1 MGRSRN
7 CTLDNYLGQILIL
20 GRANSCSIGPLPTGS
35 HKAIW
40 GDPTSDRLLFCLTYF
55 GVLMVDPIL
64 ALTAFTTVVVFLVV
78 LFWPRHGLASRIG
91 RLLRMTERVRMEDAL
106 KHLFDGEYTGKTC
119 SVESLA
125 GALEMS
131 RARAARLVNQLEA
144 MELIHSDGRGL
155 PLTNAGREYALR
167 LLRTHRLW
175 ERYLADRTNV
185 KPLDWHDQ
193 AERQEHALAPAETE
207 ELAARIG
214 HPLYDPHGDPI
225 PTATGEMPPQS
236 GVPLTALTPGQSG
249 AVVHLEDEPR
259 EVFQKILDA
268 GLVPLM
274 RVQVIDMTPETIR
287 FTADGETLELEPVA
301 ATNVTVVPL
310 PHGEVGDG
318 PFDNL
323 TSLRSGE
330 SATVVQIA
338 PTCQGLH
345 RRRLLDLGFVP
356 GTLVTAELEGTLRDP
371 VAYRVRG
378 ALIALRKQQAE
389 WIYIDRSDLAV
400 QS

>member
-1 MGRSRN
+1 
-7 CTLDNYLGQILIL
+7 
-20 GRANSCSIGPLPTGS
+20 
-35 HKAIW
+35 
-40 GDPTSDRLLFCLTYF
+40 
-55 GVLMVDPIL
+55 MVDPIL
-64 ALTAFTTVVVFLVV
+64 ALTAFTTVVVFVAI

-91 RLLRMTERVRMEDAL
+91 RLLRITERVRMEDAL

-119 SVESLA
+119 SVESVA
-125 GALEMS
+125 GALEIS

-144 MELIHSDGRGL
+144 MELMHSDGRGL
-155 PLTNAGREYALR
+155 PLTKAGREYALR

-185 KPLDWHDQ
+185 KPADWHEQ
-193 AERQEHALAPAETE
+193 AERQEHTLAPAETE
-207 ELAARIG
+207 ALAARIG

-274 RVQVIDMTPETIR
+274 RVQVIDMTPEKIR
-287 FTADGETLELEPVA
+287 FTADGTTLELDPVA

-310 PHGEVGDG
+310 PQGEVGEG

-323 TSLRSGE
+323 ASLKSGE

-338 PTCQGLH
+338 PT
-345 RRRLLDLGFVP
+345 
-356 GTLVTAELEGTLRDP
+356 
-371 VAYRVRG
+371 
-378 ALIALRKQQAE
+378 
-389 WIYIDRSDLAV
+389 
-400 QS
+400 

>member
-1 MGRSRN
+1 
-7 CTLDNYLGQILIL
+7 
-20 GRANSCSIGPLPTGS
+20 
-35 HKAIW
+35 
-40 GDPTSDRLLFCLTYF
+40 
-55 GVLMVDPIL
+55 MVDPVL
-64 ALTAFTTVVVFLVV
+64 ALITFTTFAALLAF
-78 LFWPRHGLASRIG
+78 LFWPRHGLASRVA
-91 RLLRMTERVRMEDAL
+91 RLLRVTERVRMEDAL

-125 GALEMS
+125 GALEIS
-131 RARAARLVNQLEA
+131 RARAARLVNRLEA
-144 MELIHSDGRGL
+144 MELLHSDGRGL
-155 PLTNAGREYALR
+155 PLTKAGREYALR

-185 KPLDWHDQ
+185 KPADWHEQ
-193 AERQEHALAPAETE
+193 AERQEHTLAPAEAE

-236 GVPLTALTPGQSG
+236 GVPLTALSPGQSG

-259 EVFQKILDA
+259 EVFQRILDA

-274 RVQVIDMTPETIR
+274 RVQVLAMTPETIR
-287 FTADGETLELEPVA
+287 FTADGETMELEPVA

-310 PHGEVGDG
+310 PQGDTGDG

-323 TSLRSGE
+323 TSLKPGE
-330 SATVVQIA
+330 SATVLQIA

-356 GTLVTAELEGTLRDP
+356 GTLVTAELEGALRDP
-371 VAYRVRG
+371 VAYRVRS
-378 ALIALRKQQAE
+378 ALIALRRQQAE
-389 WIYIDRSDLAV
+389 WIYIDRSDPAV
-400 QS
+400 RN